1 MPCLLALAGEFDA
14 FLARA
19 ARGRNE
25 LELARRDEADKR
37 QNRFRALVQAGL
49 VSYSSVVQFLCR
61 DPCVRTLA
69 VDGHGMQVGML
80 SRGHPMPVDG
90 P

>member
-1 MPCLLALAGEFDA
+1 MPALLALAGEFDA

-37 QNRFRALVQAGL
+37 QNRFRALVQVGPNLCWQL
-49 VSYSSVVQFLCR
+49 VSRSAVFSLCR
-61 DPCVRTLA
+61 VPCVRTVRTRLTA
-69 VDGHGMQVGML
+69 SG
-80 SRGHPMPVDG
+80 
-90 P
+90 

>member
-1 MPCLLALAGEFDA
+1 MHEWMPLPSHLWMPCLLAPAGEFDA

-37 QNRFRALVQAGL
+37 QNRFRALVQVGL
-49 VSYSSVVQFLCR
+49 VSLNFRAAS
-61 DPCVRTLA
+61 
-69 VDGHGMQVGML
+69 
-80 SRGHPMPVDG
+80 
-90 P
+90 